1 MPSGRKLLVALV
13 FPIFAACGGGP
24 QMSGRPP
31 AEVGV
36 IVLAPQRA
44 AINVDLPGRTVAY
57 RIAQVRP
64 QITGIIQKR
73 LFTEGANVAAGQ
85 PLYQIDPGTYRA
97 ARDSA
102 QAALHKA
109 EANLQTARLR
119 FDRIQKLAKSGLAS
133 QQDLDDVTANLQQ
146 AEADL
151 GIAKAALESAQ
162 INLDYTRITAPIA
175 GRTATSAYTE
185 GALVTANQAA
195 ALTTVTQLDP
205 IYVDLSQ
212 SSADVLRLQR
222 QIAAGSVRRT
232 PEGAA
237 KVQILLEDGSLYP
250 LEGTLEFTGVTV
262 SESTGAITLRAI
274 VPNPKHELMPGTYVR
289 AVVQQAVDDEAIL
302 APQSVVARNEN
313 GEPTAL
319 VVDKDN
325 RVEQRVLKLGTAI
338 GDQWH
343 IVAGLAA
350 GDRLIVE
357 GRQKVRDGDV
367 VRPVTAGTTPASPAP
382 TAAAPTAAA
391 PPPAAAQ
398 SAAGTGGAR

>member
-1 MPSGRKLLVALV
+1 MLSGRTLLPAVV
-13 FPIFAACGGGP
+13 FPLLAACGGDAP
-24 QMSGRPP
+24 MSAPPP

-36 IVLAPQRA
+36 MVLAPQRA
-44 AINVDLPGRTVAY
+44 EITVELPGRTVAY

-73 LFTEGANVAAGQ
+73 LYTEGANVTAGQ
-85 PLYQIDPGTYRA
+85 PLYQIEPGTYRA

-102 QAALHKA
+102 RAALNKA

-119 FDRIQKLAKSGLAS
+119 YARIDKLANSGLAS
-133 QQDLDDVTANLQQ
+133 QQDRDDVTASLQQ

-151 GIAKAALESAQ
+151 GIARAALESAQ
-162 INLDYTRITAPIA
+162 INLDYTRIVAPIA
-175 GRTATSAYTE
+175 GRIATSAFTE

-195 ALTTVTQLDP
+195 ALTSVTQLDP
-205 IYVDLSQ
+205 MYVDLSQ

-232 PEGAA
+232 SAGATR
-237 KVQILLEDGSLYP
+237 VQILLEDGSLYP

-274 VPNPKHELMPGTYVR
+274 VPNPTHELMPGTYVR
-289 AVVQQAVDDEAIL
+289 ALVQQAVDEQAIL

-313 GEPTAL
+313 GEPVAL

-325 RVEQRVLKLGTAI
+325 RVEQRVLRLGSAV
-338 GDQWH
+338 GDQWL
-343 IVAGLAA
+343 VVEGLSA

-357 GRQKVRDGDV
+357 GRQKVKAGDIA
-367 VRPVTAGTTPASPAP
+367 RPAP
-382 TAAAPTAAA
+382 GAAADATA
-391 PPPAAAQ
+391 
-398 SAAGTGGAR
+398 R